1 MEHEA
6 FTWFSLIPGV
16 GHLPIH
22 VVTSVFVLSLLFVL
36 SLSAKKSLTR
46 SSNPL
51 VPDSSP
57 TPRHVF
63 EVVIESVLD
72 LMRTIIGPHSEKYLP
87 LIGGLFIYIFMCN
100 ILGILPG
107 FLPPTDNI
115 NTNAAC
121 ALVVF
126 ILYNYYGFR
135 EHGPGYLRQFAGPVL
150 WLAPLMLII
159 EFFSHIFRPI
169 SLSIRLFGN
178 IFGDHTVFSIFSDLT
193 YLVIPCAFMAL
204 GIIVSLVQAVVFA
217 LLSSVYIALAVSH
230 EH

>member
-6 FTWFSLIPGV
+6 FTWFSLIPV
-16 GHLPIH
+16 IGHFPGH
-22 VVTSVFVLSLLFVL
+22 VVTSVFVLLMLFVL
-36 SLSAKKSLTR
+36 SHLAKKALNDSD
-46 SSNPL
+46 NPL
-51 VPDSSP
+51 VPDPKP
-57 TPRHVF
+57 TPRHIF
-63 EVVIESVLD
+63 EVIIETILD

-87 LIGGLFIYIFMCN
+87 LIGALFIYIFFCN
-100 ILGILPG
+100 ILGIIPG

-135 EHGPGYLRQFAGPVL
+135 EHGAAYLKQFIGPVL
-150 WLAPLMLII
+150 WLAPLMIVI
-159 EFFSHIFRPI
+159 ELFSHVFRPI

-193 YLVIPCAFMAL
+193 YFVIPCAFLTL

-217 LLSSVYIALAVSH
+217 LLSSVYISLAVSH